1 MKTYNERMDAVRQ
14 KMHRKQVQRKA
25 MMATAGALC
34 LCIVAGII
42 FWPFDGNEPIAQK
55 YSDSPYYPVIQAIDR
70 AFPRDTDSALWLD
83 SIILEGV
90 IGTDDIDMDRMETV
104 SPPGAVEDE
113 SGGTDSNG
121 SVEITDHQVAG
132 VHEADLIKLSQ
143 THIFYLNNG
152 TLEVYPIAGEKTQ
165 LLSKWRI
172 PSDSLNRTYDWEM
185 YLSADATRLT
195 ILMNCYGNL
204 MSEVKQE
211 SFARVISLDVSDPA
225 NIQQAGDFC
234 ITGSMISSRMVG
246 QQLMLVSQ
254 FWMANEIDFD
264 DEATFLPQIGT
275 PGNMHSIP
283 ADNIVIPEK
292 LDSRRYTVV
301 TLLDSQNVSMTDC
314 GAFMSYS
321 TEIYVSQEHIYATR
335 SQWITEEL
343 SETNVHKSVTEIS
356 CMAYGEDGLTNKGMF
371 QVDGTI
377 DNQYNMDE
385 HEGVLRIVT
394 ETSEQISYFSAVG
407 ETGVV
412 STTPPRTRNANLTC
426 FEVGTWKK
434 IAEVKAFAP
443 DGETVESVR
452 FDGDYAYVCTAVVVT
467 LSDPVFFFDM
477 TDLDNITVKDTGTI
491 DGYSSS
497 LIQLNDGFLMG
508 IGVDENWN
516 LKVEIYAETA
526 SGVESVCAYTRC
538 INFANDYKAY
548 YIDRE
553 NNLFGIPTGEGYVL
567 LQFTGYE
574 LHELACVD
582 TAGGLNN
589 VRGVVIDNCLYVC
602 SEMFRVESLA

>member
-1 MKTYNERMDAVRQ
+1 MKTYNERMDAIRQ
-14 KMHRKQVQRKA
+14 KLHRKQVQRKA

-34 LCIVAGII
+34 ICLLVSLLVPRFQKPDGIEQYAENEYYKVI
-42 FWPFDGNEPIAQK
+42 EAINRDFRRTDTHWEYLHWEDLFWGDAFLEDEGNLRYEVEA
-55 YSDSPYYPVIQAIDR
+55 A
-70 AFPRDTDSALWLD
+70 
-83 SIILEGV
+83 
-90 IGTDDIDMDRMETV
+90 
-104 SPPGAVEDE
+104 PGAVPDVDM
-113 SGGTDSNG
+113 STNG
-121 SVEITDHQVAG
+121 STTNSSVEITDHQVAG
-132 VHEADLIKLSQ
+132 VLEGDLIKRSE
-143 THIFYLNNG
+143 THIFYLNNTELEIYEINGEESKKINTVTVG
-152 TLEVYPIAGEKTQ
+152 TN
-165 LLSKWRI
+165 WN
-172 PSDSLNRTYDWEM
+172 SDSEM
-185 YLSADATRLT
+185 YLSADASRLT
-195 ILMNCYGNL
+195 VILSGFDAIF
-204 MSEVKQE
+204 SEGKKESYVKI
-211 SFARVISLDVSDPA
+211 VSLDVSDPMNVTNVA
-225 NIQQAGDFC
+225 SFYL
-234 ITGSMISSRMVG
+234 TGAKQTCRMVDD
-246 QQLMLVSQ
+246 QLMLISRFCIQ
-254 FWMANEIDFD
+254 YEMDFD
-264 DEATFLPQIGT
+264 DPATFLPQYGT
-275 PGNMHSIP
+275 PGNMQCIP
-283 ADNIVIPEK
+283 ADNIVIPDR
-292 LDSRRYTVV
+292 LNDRYYTVV
-301 TLLDSQNVSMTDC
+301 TLLDNNDLSLIDT

-321 TEIYVSQEHIYATR
+321 AELYVSKERIYATR
-335 SQWITEEL
+335 SYTDTEKVDDTT
-343 SETNVHKSVTEIS
+343 SFTKAMTEIS
-356 CMAYGEDGLTNKGMF
+356 CMGYDENGLTLAGSFCVKGR
-371 QVDGTI
+371 VN
-377 DNQYNMDE
+377 NQYNMDE
-385 HEGVLRIVT
+385 YEGVFRIVT
-394 ETSEQISYFSAVG
+394 GTTQRQMITH
-407 ETGVV
+407 ETGY
-412 STTPPRTRNANLTC
+412 TTVKVEERNANLTC

-434 IAEVKAFAP
+434 IAGVKAFAP

-477 TDLDNITVKDTGTI
+477 SDLDNITVKDTGTI

>member
-1 MKTYNERMDAVRQ
+1 MKTYNERMDAIRQ
-14 KMHRKQVQRKA
+14 KLHRKQVQRKA

-34 LCIVAGII
+34 ICLVVSLLVPHFQKPDGIEQYAENEYYKVI
-42 FWPFDGNEPIAQK
+42 EAINRDFRRTETHWEYLHWEDLFWGDAFLEDEGNLRYEVEA
-55 YSDSPYYPVIQAIDR
+55 A
-70 AFPRDTDSALWLD
+70 
-83 SIILEGV
+83 
-90 IGTDDIDMDRMETV
+90 
-104 SPPGAVEDE
+104 PGAVPDVDM
-113 SGGTDSNG
+113 STNG
-121 SVEITDHQVAG
+121 STTNSSVEITDHQVAG
-132 VHEADLIKLSQ
+132 VLEGDLIKRSE
-143 THIFYLNNG
+143 THIFYLNNTELEIYEINGEESKKINTVTVG
-152 TLEVYPIAGEKTQ
+152 TN
-165 LLSKWRI
+165 WN
-172 PSDSLNRTYDWEM
+172 SDSEM
-185 YLSADATRLT
+185 YLSADASRLT
-195 ILMNCYGNL
+195 VILSGFDAVFTEGKKESY
-204 MSEVKQE
+204 VKI
-211 SFARVISLDVSDPA
+211 VSLDVSDPMNVTNVA
-225 NIQQAGDFC
+225 SFYL
-234 ITGSMISSRMVG
+234 TGAKQTCRMVDD
-246 QQLMLVSQ
+246 QLMLISRFCIQ
-254 FWMANEIDFD
+254 YEMDFD
-264 DEATFLPQIGT
+264 DPATFLPQYGI
-275 PGNMHSIP
+275 PGNMQCIP
-283 ADNIVIPEK
+283 ADNIVIPDR
-292 LDSRRYTVV
+292 LNDRYYTVV
-301 TLLDSQNVSMTDC
+301 TLLDNNDLSLVDT

-321 TEIYVSQEHIYATR
+321 AELYVSKERIYATR
-335 SQWITEEL
+335 SYTNEEKVDDTT
-343 SETNVHKSVTEIS
+343 SFTKTMTEIS
-356 CMAYGEDGLTNKGMF
+356 CMGYDENGLTLAGSFCVEGRVN
-371 QVDGTI
+371 
-377 DNQYNMDE
+377 NQYNMDE
-385 HEGVLRIVT
+385 YEGVFRVVT
-394 ETSEQISYFSAVG
+394 GTTKRETITLESGY
-407 ETGVV
+407 
-412 STTPPRTRNANLTC
+412 TTVKVEERNANLTC